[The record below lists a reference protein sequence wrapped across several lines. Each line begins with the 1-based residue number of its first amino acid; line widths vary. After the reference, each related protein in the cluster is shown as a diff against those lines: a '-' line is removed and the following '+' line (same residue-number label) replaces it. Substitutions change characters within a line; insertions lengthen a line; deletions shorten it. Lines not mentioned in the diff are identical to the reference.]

1 MAVRRH
7 VVVSSPT
14 SLPIWL
20 HIYIYSASGCAES
33 PSAAI
38 IESIQPPPLI
48 RSISTA
54 VTTDTTT
61 NNPGLAA
68 GRPAGGAPPC
78 TAHREDNDN
87 DAAPAPPDA
96 ADDEVICTWC
106 STQRA
111 LLHCAQHGGARLC
124 LPCDVRAHAAAAP
137 GHRRAPLCDACH
149 DAPAAALC
157 ADHGA
162 SLCAPCARAAGCHAD
177 RHATRPARAFTGIPD
192 AAELARIL
200 YCGDTNPPLPPA
212 AAALPE
218 PEPDT
223 WVPDLINI
231 ELLLPNL
238 PSTSSWRDGNVTT
251 ELLSGSLI
259 QTGGNFEG
267 QMATG
272 SAAALLPT
280 GDGDELFM
288 QQDLPPNL
296 DDAGLDN
303 FIAQD
308 SNLMNSF
315 NLMGRREGS
324 FEASSSLG
332 SDHPLIAS
340 CSEPIF
346 ASTDAVLESMAG
358 NNAAYHQF
366 SSVSSNVAG
375 SSSELLPQKNTFYAS
390 STPTL
395 PRDEFPSRH
404 FGFEVKPP
412 CPGPAVS
419 SPTTGVY
426 QDQEATLQVPEQAS
440 SQDIDARTKQ
450 QEKRQEAKQRY
461 KDKKKNRRF
470 GKQIM
475 YVSRKVRADTRNR
488 VKGRFAKASSG
499 SGHGEDESAQCG
511 DDDQPTNS

>member
-1 MAVRRH
+1 MAVL
-7 VVVSSPT
+7 VSSPT

-20 HIYIYSASGCAES
+20 YMYIYSASGCAET

-54 VTTDTTT
+54 VTTGTTT

-68 GRPAGGAPPC
+68 GRQAGGAPPC
-78 TAHREDNDN
+78 TAHREEDDDH
-87 DAAPAPPDA
+87 DAAPPPDDGA
-96 ADDEVICTWC
+96 AGDDEILCGWC

-200 YCGDTNPPLPPA
+200 SGGDATAPP
-212 AAALPE
+212 ALPE

-223 WVPDLINI
+223 WVPDLINV
-231 ELLLPNL
+231 ELLLPTL
-238 PSTSSWRDGNVTT
+238 PSTSSWRDGNITT
-251 ELLSGSLI
+251 ELPSGSLI

-272 SAAALLPT
+272 SAAALLPA
-280 GDGDELFM
+280 GDGDELVK
-288 QQDLPPNL
+288 QQDWPNL
-296 DDAGLDN
+296 DDAGLNNFN
-303 FIAQD
+303 FIPYD
-308 SNLMNSF
+308 SNLTNSF
-315 NLMGRREGS
+315 NLMGHREGS

-375 SSSELLPQKNTFYAS
+375 NSSELLPHQSNTFYGS
-390 STPTL
+390 STPML

-426 QDQEATLQVPEQAS
+426 QDQEATLQVPEQAT
-440 SQDIDARTKQ
+440 SQDNIEARTKQ

-511 DDDQPTNS
+511 DDDQRTNS